1 ILVREPVCPV
11 GRGAQTRIPLPTVDT
26 VKTIIHRPE
35 DYEIGDWVFQGLRE
49 NAGLGDEIVRGDVRG
64 ALDLLMSR
72 IPKIRLIVQTRKG
85 GVSWTSTEDVR
96 ASEFL
101 IQCPG
106 ELVHV
111 NIGVEFR
118 GIKGEGNAGGS
129 ALFVHYGLETSQV
142 GEGGRH
148 WSVLVRGHVALELE
162 RHQTRQACRSEEHT

>member
-35 DYEIGDWVFQGLRE
+35 DYEIGELVFQCLRE
-49 NAGLGDEIVRGDVRG
+49 NAGLGDEIVRGDVRR

-85 GVSWTSTEDVR
+85 GVSCTSTEDVR

-118 GIKGEGNAGGS
+118 GLTGARNARGS
-129 ALFVHYGLETSQV
+129 AIFVHYGLETSQV

-148 WSVLVRGHVALELE
+148 WSFIISVHPALG
-162 RHQTRQACRSEEHT
+162 